1 MWHSRCRIKLY
12 FAETVQKIS
21 HFLRSDSIRL
31 VVLSSFVRSSDF
43 GLRTS
48 DSNVGGPQNL
58 KYLGLDFGRQEKACM
73 SGATKLD

>member
-1 MWHSRCRIKLY
+1 VFLASANRKPANRLY

-31 VVLSSFVRSSDF
+31 VVLSSFVRSSHF

-48 DSNVGGPQNL
+48 DFAVGGPKDF
-58 KYLGLDFGRQEKACM
+58 KYLWLD
-73 SGATKLD
+73 L